1 MSFILCRDE
10 MRDADSRTAME
21 LHVPSAV
28 LMERAAL
35 LTAGRVIKRL
45 DDTGEGGSSRSGR
58 KVLIVCGPGNN
69 GGDGFACGR
78 ILMER
83 DIFVEFLFVGQ
94 EEKMSPLE
102 REQYL
107 SVRALKEDAVFFGS
121 VPVIDHDIIVDA
133 LFGISLSRKIE
144 GEYADI
150 VYRINAGRKQGA
162 YVISIDIPSGIDADS
177 AAVQGVAVFAD
188 ETVSCGF
195 LKPGNVLFPGALY
208 NGRLIE
214 GNIGITEKS
223 LKKRPRISY
232 LEENEIRLPERLPD
246 SNKGSYGKVLIAAG
260 SETIAGAALLSA
272 RAALRTGCGMVRVL
286 THENNRAVIQ
296 TALPEALVTTYREDS
311 FSGEKNGQTSLFD
324 YKGKSIEDIVKE
336 AVSWCSVIAAG
347 PGLGTD
353 RNVLRLLKAILDN
366 AGSRPLIL
374 DADALNIIS
383 NDTELLS
390 GISPE
395 TVITPHL
402 MEMSRLTGIPV
413 REVKTHIMD
422 VASDFA
428 SGYHVTVVLKDSR
441 TVTAF
446 SNKDIVINLNG
457 NNGMA
462 TAGSGDV
469 LTGIIA
475 SLAAQGVEPER
486 AAALGA
492 ALHGRAGDRASECCG
507 QHGLMA
513 TDIIENIG

>member
-1 MSFILCRDE
+1 MSFILSRDE

-45 DDTGEGGSSRSGR
+45 DEMAGRNEDHSGK

-78 ILMER
+78 ILLER
-83 DIFVEFLFVGQ
+83 NIDTEFLFVGQ
-94 EEKMSPLE
+94 EDKMSPLE

-107 SVRALKEDAVFFGS
+107 SVRALREDGVFFGS
-121 VPVIDHDIIVDA
+121 FPCIDHDIIVDA
-133 LFGISLSRKIE
+133 IFGISLSRKVE
-144 GEYADI
+144 GDFADI
-150 VYRINAGRKQGA
+150 IERINDRREQGA
-162 YVISIDIPSGIDADS
+162 FVISVDIPSGIDADS

-195 LKPGNVLFPGALY
+195 LKPGNVLFPGAFY
-208 NGRLIE
+208 NGKIIE

-232 LEENEIRLPERLPD
+232 LEDSEIRLPGRIKD

-260 SETIAGAALLSA
+260 SEDIAGAAVLSA
-272 RAALRTGCGMVRVL
+272 KAALRTGCGMVRVL
-286 THENNRAVIQ
+286 THKNNRSVIQ
-296 TALPEALVTTYREDS
+296 TALPEALVTTYDDDC
-311 FSGEKNGQTSLFD
+311 FSGEHSGQTSLFD
-324 YKGKSIEDIVKE
+324 SRERDIEDIVKE
-336 AVSWCSVIAAG
+336 AVSWSTVIAAG
-347 PGLGTD
+347 PGIGTD
-353 RNVLRLLKAILDN
+353 KKAERLLKVLLDN

-383 NDTELLS
+383 NNTELLS
-390 GISPE
+390 KISPE

-428 SGYHVTVVLKDSR
+428 SGYHLSVVLKDSR
-441 TVTAF
+441 TVIAF
-446 SNKDIVINLNG
+446 SNKDIIINLNG

-469 LTGIIA
+469 LTGMIA
-475 SLAAQGVEPER
+475 ALAAQGVDTER
-486 AAALGA
+486 AAALGT
-492 ALHGRAGDRASECCG
+492 ALHGLAGDRASKIRG
-507 QHGLMA
+507 AHGLIA

>member
-1 MSFILCRDE
+1 MSFILSRDE

-45 DDTGEGGSSRSGR
+45 DDISGKKPYGK
-58 KVLIVCGPGNN
+58 KVLIACGPGNN

-83 DIFVEFLFVGQ
+83 DIFVEFLFVRQ

-121 VPVIDHDIIVDA
+121 IPVIDHDVIVDA
-133 LFGISLSRKIE
+133 VFGISLSRKVE
-144 GEYADI
+144 GEFAGI
-150 VYRINAGRKQGA
+150 IERINDGKKQGA
-162 YVISIDIPSGIDADS
+162 FVISIDIPSGIDADS
-177 AAVQGVAVFAD
+177 ALVQGVAVHAD

-208 NGRLIE
+208 NGELIE

-223 LKKRPRISY
+223 LKQRPRISC
-232 LEENEIRLPERLPD
+232 LEDREIRLPDRKAD

-260 SETIAGAALLSA
+260 SERIAGAAILSA
-272 RAALRTGCGMVRVL
+272 KAALRTGCGMVMVL
-286 THENNRAVIQ
+286 THEKNRISIQ
-296 TALPEALVTTYREDS
+296 TALPEALVTTYDESS
-311 FSGEKNGQTSLFD
+311 FSGEKSGQTSLFD
-324 YKGKSIEDIVKE
+324 SVAKNIEDIVKE
-336 AVSWCSVIAAG
+336 AVSWSSVIAAG
-347 PGLGTD
+347 PGIGTD
-353 RNVLRLLKAILDN
+353 TDSERLLKAILDN
-366 AGSRPLIL
+366 AGSRPLVL

-383 NDTELLS
+383 NNTELLS
-390 GISPE
+390 GVSAE

-422 VASDFA
+422 IASDFA
-428 SGYHVTVVLKDSR
+428 SGYHLSVVLKDSR

-475 SLAAQGVEPER
+475 SLIGQGVDTER
-486 AAALGA
+486 AAALGV
-492 ALHGRAGDRASECCG
+492 ALHGRAGDRAMKERG
-507 QHGLMA
+507 AHGMTA